1 MSKNQNLSIE
11 MGGRGQCHMTQISF
25 QMLTIISHFKLH
37 PFTRMCSAEYCLKE
51 QLQSSC
57 GTNFKKISIYIMF
70 NAYNGFSNSN
80 NEKIFL
86 QKLRKENQISPC
98 HISCKQAKGSCIV
111 IKEPRQRH
119 LEKRTR
125 TCSPFTIK
133 RNRSPDQRM
142 SLVRGCRRLN
152 DTLAPMQGKVT
163 NTVQS

>member
-1 MSKNQNLSIE
+1 MNSDRNKMYLLKYGEYVKESKPINRN
-11 MGGRGQCHMTQISF
+11 GGDLISF
-25 QMLTIISHFKLH
+25 QMLIIISYFKLY
-37 PFTRMCSAEYCLKE
+37 PFTRMCSAEHCLNE

-57 GTNFKKISIYIMF
+57 GTNFKKTSIIYIMF
-70 NAYNGFSNSN
+70 NAYNGFSYSN

-125 TCSPFTIK
+125 TCTPFTIK
-133 RNRSPDQRM
+133 RNRSPD
-142 SLVRGCRRLN
+142 
-152 DTLAPMQGKVT
+152 
-163 NTVQS
+163 